1 MTCPDIQRQFS
12 LYLYGE
18 LDFAAEEL
26 LETHLS
32 ECAACQLA
40 FAREKTWHAAA
51 TSEQR
56 DVPLDL
62 LSECRQELQT
72 VIRTKAPGRSAL
84 WHFRWP
90 EALRISPTRWSYQLA
105 AASFLVFLGYTGGR
119 FFDRLGV
126 VVPSSS
132 PVVSAD
138 LGPFTRV
145 RDVQPA
151 GQDRVRILLDQVS
164 QRELVGSRND
174 QDVKRWLLVG
184 VQDPADPG
192 IRVDSVQM
200 LNGQSGNDVRNALL
214 GRIQHDPNAAV
225 RLKALQSIGRFAD
238 DVTVRSSIRFV
249 LEHDEDPAVR
259 SAAIDVLAPAD
270 GGSHISP
277 ELARTLQILAHSE
290 HDDYV
295 RGRCL
300 ELLHLIDSPRGV
312 Y

>member
-1 MTCPDIQRQFS
+1 MNCADIQRRFS

-26 LETHLS
+26 VET
-32 ECAACQLA
+32 QLA
-40 FAREKTWHAAA
+40 FVREKTWHTAA
-51 TSEQR
+51 TSEHR
-56 DVPLDL
+56 DVSLDL
-62 LSECRQELQT
+62 LSQCRQDLRS
-72 VIRTKAPGRSAL
+72 VIRTEVPGGPAP

-105 AASFLVFLGYTGGR
+105 VASFLVSVGYTGGR
-119 FFDRLGV
+119 FLDKLGV
-126 VVPSSS
+126 APSSS
-132 PVVSAD
+132 IAVGNAD

-164 QRELVGSRND
+164 PRELIGSRND

-184 VQDPADPG
+184 LQDTADPG
-192 IRVDSVQM
+192 IRVDSLEM
-200 LNGQSGNDVRNALL
+200 LNGQQGVDVRDALL
-214 GRIQHDPNAAV
+214 GRIQHDPNSAV
-225 RLKALQSIGRFAD
+225 RLKAVQSIR
-238 DVTVRSSIRFV
+238 RFV
-249 LEHDEDPAVR
+249 NDRAVRNGIRSALEHDEDPAVR

-270 GGSHISP
+270 GAGQISP
-277 ELARTLQILAHSE
+277 ELAQTLQVLAHSE

-300 ELLHLIDSPRGV
+300 ELLHVIDRPGGV